1 MSGYQETYNNN
12 TGSGKTYYADWSN
25 DELKWFTK
33 QFITDFNEQYKDDP
47 RIAVIQ
53 LGFGHWSEGHIY
65 GTDLEF
71 GVNFPTKEYQREY
84 YTHVSKTMEIPWGIS
99 ISGGDEYYSPIPND
113 EELLQL
119 RFGSFDDSFMHA
131 GHELSTGEGWNEQCW
146 DGMGKEYRWEKG
158 ICGGEISYYTSDDQ
172 KNFLNP
178 KGMYGWTWEAASA
191 KYHISY
197 MLAGSAPG
205 SKYATVE
212 RFREAGIVSGYT
224 FRVSDCRT
232 NGQETR
238 MVVSNQGIAPIYRDA
253 YMAIGNT
260 ESKIS
265 LKGLLPGKGVEI
277 VIPVGLSDADD
288 LKIVSPYILSGQK
301 IEFETGSFTGEMVT
315 PTDIENVYDTHCGV
329 VKQLRNGR
337 VVIVRNNTIY
347 NMMGQKEY

>member
-1 MSGYQETYNNN
+1 
-12 TGSGKTYYADWSN
+12 
-25 DELKWFTK
+25 
-33 QFITDFNEQYKDDP
+33 
-47 RIAVIQ
+47 
-53 LGFGHWSEGHIY
+53 
-65 GTDLEF
+65 
-71 GVNFPTKEYQREY
+71 
-84 YTHVSKTMEIPWGIS
+84 
-99 ISGGDEYYSPIPND
+99 
-113 EELLQL
+113 
-119 RFGSFDDSFMHA
+119 
-131 GHELSTGEGWNEQCW
+131 
-146 DGMGKEYRWEKG
+146 
-158 ICGGEISYYTSDDQ
+158 
-172 KNFLNP
+172 
-178 KGMYGWTWEAASA
+178 
-191 KYHISY
+191 